1 MITGHI
7 FKKTEQTEN
16 ASFPYREYIRSILY
30 SSINTRPDLNA
41 TGILGRFASKFDVKA
56 IEKLFGYLNTIKN
69 YGLVFT
75 HCENHIVEIKI

>member
-1 MITGHI
+1 MHL
-7 FKKTEQTEN
+7 FLTEN
-16 ASFPYREYIRSILY
+16 TLGASYTLLSTLGLISY
-30 SSINTRPDLNA
+30 A

-56 IEKLFGYLNTIKN
+56 IEKLFGYLNTIKD